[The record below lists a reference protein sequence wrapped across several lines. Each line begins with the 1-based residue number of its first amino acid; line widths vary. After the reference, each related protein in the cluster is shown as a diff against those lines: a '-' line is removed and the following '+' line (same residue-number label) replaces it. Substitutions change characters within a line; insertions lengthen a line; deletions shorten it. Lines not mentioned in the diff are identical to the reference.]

1 MDLGRVD
8 TAAGIRRHR
17 LSSRRPAATGPAA
30 RADGGRSGIVGAP
43 VARAAA
49 PRRLSTM
56 PATYPQAVQHTIAVV
71 QVVQILQG
79 ARARGIDCHRLLER
93 VGIAPALLESPLA
106 RVTQAQYAA
115 LVIQLT
121 RTLRDEL
128 WGLGER
134 PVPLGS
140 FATGCRLLV
149 ACETLGEALH
159 VGARYAHQVLPGFA
173 PRLQVVDGVA
183 TLRIA
188 AARPD
193 DTPALVFAQRSFMFF
208 AFGVA
213 CWLVARRIPLREVV
227 YYQDP
232 DSVRSEA
239 SRLFQAP
246 VAPGQRWMGL
256 RFDAK
261 WLDLPVVQSAESL
274 RGFLHKTPG
283 DLLVKYRDQAS
294 LTERIRRVLRRHLHE
309 ELPSLEEVSASL
321 AMTPQTL
328 RRRLQREGQG
338 FQAIK
343 DSLRRDVAVEYLSR
357 PDLTLIE
364 IAEKLGYSEAST
376 FHRAFKAWT
385 GLAPGAYR
393 ERHLAGTRP

>member
-1 MDLGRVD
+1 MDPCGAGTVARGRL
-8 TAAGIRRHR
+8 HR
-17 LSSRRPAATGPAA
+17 LRPAAGAPQSVIVAPHAHMPVHLRVVRMPAA
-30 RADGGRSGIVGAP
+30 S
-43 VARAAA
+43 
-49 PRRLSTM
+49 
-56 PATYPQAVQHTIAVV
+56 YPQAVQHTIAIA
-71 QVVQILQG
+71 QVVLILQG
-79 ARARGIDCHRLLER
+79 ARARGLDCDRLLQR

-115 LVIQLT
+115 LVLRLT
-121 RTLRDEL
+121 RALRDEM
-128 WGLGER
+128 WGLGAR
-134 PVPLGS
+134 SVPLGS
-140 FATGCRLLV
+140 FATGLRLLIT
-149 ACETLGEALH
+149 CETLGEALQA
-159 VGARYAHQVLPGFA
+159 GARYGHQVLPGFA
-173 PRLQVVDGVA
+173 PRLQVADGVA
-183 TLRIA
+183 TWRISA
-188 AARPD
+188 QGPQ
-193 DTPALVFAQRSFMFF
+193 TEALAYAQRSFMFF

-227 YYQDP
+227 YYQEETAHRND
-232 DSVRSEA
+232 A

-246 VAPGQRWMGL
+246 VRQCSEWMGL
-256 RFDAK
+256 CFDAR
-261 WLDLPVVQSAESL
+261 WLALPVVQSEESL
-274 RGFLHKTPG
+274 RGFLQTAPAN
-283 DLLVKYRDQAS
+283 LLVKYRDQAS

-309 ELPSLEEVSASL
+309 ELPSLEAVSASL

-376 FHRAFKAWT
+376 FHSAFKGWT

-393 ERHLAGTRP
+393 EQHLASALQQ

>member
-1 MDLGRVD
+1 MDLGRTD
-8 TAAGIRRHR
+8 APAGTSRSW
-17 LSSRRPAATGPAA
+17 LSGLSRPGL
-30 RADGGRSGIVGAP
+30 SGMV
-43 VARAAA
+43 AA
-49 PRRLSTM
+49 PGICPRLPRPSPLM
-56 PATYPQAVQHTIAVV
+56 PASYHRPVQHTIAIA

-79 ARARGIDCHRLLER
+79 ARARGVDCE
-93 VGIAPALLESPLA
+93 ALLQRAGMAPTLLGSPLA
-106 RVTQAQYAA
+106 RVTQTQYAT
-115 LVIQLT
+115 LVRLLA
-121 RTLRDEL
+121 RTTRDEL
-128 WGLGER
+128 WGLCPH

-149 ACETLGEALH
+149 RCETLGQALRL
-159 VGARYAHQVLPGFA
+159 GTRYAHQVLQDVSVH
-173 PRLQVVDGVA
+173 LQVSGGQA

-188 AARPD
+188 ARGPSS
-193 DTPALVFAQRSFMFF
+193 PALEYAQRSLMFF
-208 AFGVA
+208 SFGLA
-213 CWLVARRIPLREVV
+213 CWLVARRVPLQEVV
-227 YYQDP
+227 YDQ
-232 DSVRSEA
+232 SVDVLRSDA

-246 VAPGQRWMGL
+246 VSPGRGWMGL
-256 RFDAK
+256 RFDAS
-261 WLDLPVVQSAESL
+261 WLDLPVVQSTESL
-274 RGFLHKTPG
+274 EVFLRQVPG
-283 DLLVKYRDQAS
+283 DLLVKYRDHTS

-364 IAEKLGYSEAST
+364 IAERLGYSEAST

-393 ERHLAGTRP
+393 ERYLANQASGH